1 MSSPDNLTIVVDS
14 SILIPWS
21 LVSKTELLVSI
32 GDIFTTDFVYDLNE
46 ISQLDPLTITKSWG
60 ASDIAKDILHY
71 RRKGSDLRLTDYWR
85 LAAQTSADNLE
96 RIADHIIDNR
106 LKIINVQEHQEID
119 LYARLTSQRQAEAL
133 GLARSIS
140 YSAASC
146 VTVAYRRDMVL
157 ASDDKDAVRA
167 LRALSQ
173 DHPSISTQDLLRM
186 ASQAGHISQQQA
198 NDIHIDIAYRGICD
212 PNPPYR

>member
-1 MSSPDNLTIVVDS
+1 MSSPDNLPIVVDS

-21 LVSKTELLVSI
+21 LVSKTELLVSV
-32 GDIFTTDFVYDLNE
+32 GDMFTTDFVYDLNE
-46 ISQLDPLTITKSWG
+46 ISQLDPLTIIKSWG
-60 ASDIAKDILHY
+60 ASVIAKDILHY

-85 LAAQTSADNLE
+85 LAVQTSADNLE

-133 GLARSIS
+133 GLARGIS

-186 ASQAGHISQQQA
+186 ASRAGHISQQQA

>member
-1 MSSPDNLTIVVDS
+1 MSSSDNLPIVIDS

-21 LVSKTELLVSI
+21 LVGKTELLVSV
-32 GDIFTTDFVYDLNE
+32 GDMFTTDFVYDLNE
-46 ISQLDPLTITKSWG
+46 ISQLGPLTITESWG

-96 RIADHIIDNR
+96 RIADHIIDNK
-106 LKIINVQEHQEID
+106 LKIINLQEHQEID
-119 LYARLTSQRQAEAL
+119 LYARLTSQRKAEAL

-146 VTVAYRRDMVL
+146 ITVAYRRDMVL

-186 ASQAGHISQQQA
+186 ASQAGYISQQQA

-212 PNPPYR
+212 PIPPYR